1 MTKSWI
7 SLFKRQKHK
16 AVKMH
21 AFIYVYVV
29 YTGLNVVKF
38 KVPFVIKLK
47 IIKLS
52 ITVQRDLTSNYF

>member
-21 AFIYVYVV
+21 AFIYLYVV

-47 IIKLS
+47 IIK
-52 ITVQRDLTSNYF
+52 